1 MSIQSNQQFSNYV
14 FSKVIKVWNKTL
26 ENKTIAKERQSST
39 KRMNRVQNIRIEIC
53 K

>member
-1 MSIQSNQQFSNYV
+1 MSMQSNQQLSKYV

-26 ENKTIAKERQSST
+26 ENKSIAKERQSST
-39 KRMNRVQNIRIEIC
+39 KRMNKVQNIRIEIY